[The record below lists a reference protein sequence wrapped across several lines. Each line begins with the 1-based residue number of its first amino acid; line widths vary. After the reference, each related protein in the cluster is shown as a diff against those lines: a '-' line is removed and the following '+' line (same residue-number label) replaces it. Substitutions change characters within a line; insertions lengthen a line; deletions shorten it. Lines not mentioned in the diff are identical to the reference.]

1 VIDDFPE
8 DTLIDR
14 GHLAGIGGVDRVE
27 QRWEGVAE
35 AEAAATAVADVEDAL
50 ELLLERADIIEL
62 G

>member
-1 VIDDFPE
+1 VVDDFPV
-8 DTLIDR
+8 DALIHR

-27 QRWEGVAE
+27 QRREGVAE

-50 ELLLERADIIEL
+50 ELLLERAEIVEL